1 MICVLTKTFV
11 SLFFIIIFAKVV
23 LRGKTAVEISNKKR
37 TLSLFSSFLHQ
48 GSQRIELHQWWY
60 LRYLVTDSIT
70 SSAKSALTVVDL
82 DQSHPAY
89 HLLYSEWQNTVVQW
103 NTGLLCS
110 LPRKKNWRSY
120 TRKAG
125 DILKPYIPS
134 GEVRAEKLLWIRLVK
149 GGEGR
154 GG

>member
-60 LRYLVTDSIT
+60 LRYLVTDSIP
-70 SSAKSALTVVDL
+70 SSAKSALAVVDL
-82 DQSHPAY
+82 DRSHPAY
-89 HLLYSEWQNTVVQW
+89 HLFYSEWQKYCRTVKYGSFMLSSQE
-103 NTGLLCS
+103 
-110 LPRKKNWRSY
+110 KNNRRSY
-120 TRKAG
+120 T
-125 DILKPYIPS
+125 
-134 GEVRAEKLLWIRLVK
+134 WK
-149 GGEGR
+149 GGRHFKTLHSVGR
-154 GG
+154 GQSWKVTLD